1 MILNEYDI
9 GTEGMVESVES
20 RVNDPYAIAI
30 LEYLDETNTA
40 LRKNPIKIIDFDRF
54 PVKTECIEVS
64 RVLSYNTDRELKD
77 IWVENSVGKR
87 LHWFDLEPED
97 RQLVYKRVIEN
108 KKLYDY
114 IKSGQFKE
122 LLVE

>member
-97 RQLVYKRVIEN
+97 RQLVYKRVMEN

>member
-20 RVNDPYAIAI
+20 RVNDPYAIDI

-40 LRKNPIKIIDFDRF
+40 LHKNPIKIIDFDRF

-97 RQLVYKRVIEN
+97 RKLVYKRVMES

-114 IKSGQFKE
+114 IKSGQFEK

>member
-40 LRKNPIKIIDFDRF
+40 LRRNPIKIIDFDRF

-97 RQLVYKRVIEN
+97 RQLVYKRVMEN

-114 IKSGQFKE
+114 IKSGQFEK

>member
-9 GTEGMVESVES
+9 GTEGLVESVES

-97 RQLVYKRVIEN
+97 RKLVYKRVMES

-114 IKSGQFKE
+114 IKSGQFEKSLAE
-122 LLVE
+122 

>member
-114 IKSGQFKE
+114 IKSGQFEK

>member
-97 RQLVYKRVIEN
+97 RKLVYKRVMEN

-114 IKSGQFKE
+114 IKSGQFEK

>member
-9 GTEGMVESVES
+9 STEGMFESVES

-40 LRKNPIKIIDFDRF
+40 LRRNPIKIIDFDRF

-97 RQLVYKRVIEN
+97 RKLVYKRVMES

-122 LLVE
+122 LLVN

>member
-9 GTEGMVESVES
+9 GTEGMVESVEF

-97 RQLVYKRVIEN
+97 RKLVYKRVMES
-108 KKLYDY
+108 KKSYDY
-114 IKSGQFKE
+114 IKSGQFEK

>member
-20 RVNDPYAIAI
+20 RVNDSYAIDI

-54 PVKTECIEVS
+54 PVKTECIEIS

-97 RQLVYKRVIEN
+97 RKLVYKRVMES

-114 IKSGQFKE
+114 IKSGQFEK

>member
-20 RVNDPYAIAI
+20 RVNDPYAIDI
-30 LEYLDETNTA
+30 LEYLDKTNTA

-97 RQLVYKRVIEN
+97 RKLVYKRVMEN

-114 IKSGQFKE
+114 IKSGQFE
-122 LLVE
+122 NLLVE

>member
-97 RQLVYKRVIEN
+97 RKLVYKRVMES

-114 IKSGQFKE
+114 IKSGQFEKSLAE
-122 LLVE
+122 

>member
-9 GTEGMVESVES
+9 STEGMFESVES

-97 RQLVYKRVIEN
+97 RKLVYKRVMEN

-114 IKSGQFKE
+114 IKSGEFVK
-122 LLVE
+122 LCVD

>member
-40 LRKNPIKIIDFDRF
+40 LRKNSIKIIDFDRF

-97 RQLVYKRVIEN
+97 RQLVYKRVMES

>member
-97 RQLVYKRVIEN
+97 RQLVYKRVMEN
-108 KKLYDY
+108 KKVFDML
-114 IKSGQFKE
+114 ISGEFMK
-122 LLVE
+122 LCVD

>member
-20 RVNDPYAIAI
+20 RVNDPYAIDI

-40 LRKNPIKIIDFDRF
+40 LHKNPIKIIDFDRF

-97 RQLVYKRVIEN
+97 RKLVYKRVMEN
-108 KKLYDY
+108 KKVYDY
-114 IKSGQFKE
+114 IKSGEFEK
-122 LLVE
+122 LCVD

>member
-20 RVNDPYAIAI
+20 RVNDPYAIDI

-97 RQLVYKRVIEN
+97 RKLVYKRVTES

-114 IKSGQFKE
+114 IKSGQFEK

>member
-87 LHWFDLEPED
+87 LHWFDFEPED
-97 RQLVYKRVIEN
+97 RKLVYKRVMES

-114 IKSGQFKE
+114 IKSGQFEKSLAE
-122 LLVE
+122 

>member
-87 LHWFDLEPED
+87 LHWFDLEPDD
-97 RQLVYKRVIEN
+97 RQLVYKRVMES

>member
-97 RQLVYKRVIEN
+97 RQLVYKRVMEN

-114 IKSGQFKE
+114 IKSGQFEK

>member
-9 GTEGMVESVES
+9 STEGMFESVEA
-20 RVNDPYAIAI
+20 RINDPYAIAI

-77 IWVENSVGKR
+77 IWVENREGRR

-97 RQLVYKRVIEN
+97 RELVYKRIIEH
-108 KKLYDY
+108 KKVFDML
-114 IKSGQFKE
+114 ISGEFMK
-122 LLVE
+122 LCVD